1 MEISNQSP
9 TRVNPW
15 SVYPGAIAGW
25 IMDAFNLSMM
35 FLLVPVIANQF
46 FPANDGL
53 AIIGTWSI
61 YTTTFIFRPVGGLI
75 FGRLGDRIGRK
86 NTMTITLL
94 GLGLITFATGF
105 LPVYAIVGIAAPLL
119 LFFFRIITGIFAGGE
134 YGNGSSI
141 LMESVKGTKRGIW
154 GAAIQSGYPLGY
166 TLAAIIFLYLHYVFP
181 GTGFT
186 ITGWRW
192 MFWIGIV
199 PAVIGL
205 VIRLKMPESA
215 MWLDTRNKA
224 KQVSMGTLFKNKR
237 LVYEIIMGILA
248 MTGIAW
254 VYGLTLGF
262 FPTVLSVNGFLKFP
276 YFIYVVITAI
286 LVSLVGYVLSGYLS
300 DIIGRRMI
308 MIIFSVLAIIAAIPM
323 TFLIMRHDLGF
334 TGSLIFASVIAFLT
348 TGIYGVIPAFLSEKY
363 PTEVRSTGTGLGF
376 NGGFILG
383 NWSTVFLLLIVSF
396 AAATFFE
403 WWGIFVIIGELF
415 ILVSALL
422 SRETRGANLSEIK
435 L

>member
-1 MEISNQSP
+1 MEVSDRSLARI
-9 TRVNPW
+9 NPW

-25 IMDAFNLSMM
+25 VMDAFNLSMM
-35 FLLVPVIANQF
+35 FLLVPVIAEQF
-46 FPANDGL
+46 FPANYGL

-105 LPVYAIVGIAAPLL
+105 LPVYAIIGIAAPLL
-119 LFFFRIITGIFAGGE
+119 LFLFRIITGIFAGGE

-141 LMESVKGTKRGIW
+141 LMESVKGSKRGLW

-166 TLAAIIFLYLHYVFP
+166 TLAAVIFLYLHYVFP

-205 VIRLKMPESA
+205 LIRLKMPESA
-215 MWLDTRNKA
+215 MWLETRNKA
-224 KQVSMGTLFKNKR
+224 KQVRLRTLLENRR
-237 LVYEIIMGILA
+237 LMYEIFMGILA

-262 FPTVLSVNGFLKFP
+262 FPTVLSVGNFLKFP

-286 LVSLVGYVLSGYLS
+286 LVSLIGYILSGYLS
-300 DIIGRRMI
+300 DFIGRRKI
-308 MIIFSVLAIIAAIPM
+308 MIIFSLLAIITAIPM
-323 TFLIMRHDLGF
+323 TFLIMTHDLGF

-383 NWSTVFLLLIVSF
+383 NWSTVFLLLIVGF
-396 AAATFFE
+396 AAASFYA

-422 SRETRGANLSEIK
+422 SKETKGTNLSEVK

>member
-1 MEISNQSP
+1 
-9 TRVNPW
+9 
-15 SVYPGAIAGW
+15 
-25 IMDAFNLSMM
+25 
-35 FLLVPVIANQF
+35 
-46 FPANDGL
+46 
-53 AIIGTWSI
+53 
-61 YTTTFIFRPVGGLI
+61 
-75 FGRLGDRIGRK
+75 
-86 NTMTITLL
+86 
-94 GLGLITFATGF
+94 
-105 LPVYAIVGIAAPLL
+105 
-119 LFFFRIITGIFAGGE
+119 
-134 YGNGSSI
+134 
-141 LMESVKGTKRGIW
+141 
-154 GAAIQSGYPLGY
+154 
-166 TLAAIIFLYLHYVFP
+166 
-181 GTGFT
+181 
-186 ITGWRW
+186 

>member
-1 MEISNQSP
+1 MQTSTYSKV
-9 TRVNPW
+9 RVNPW

-25 IMDAFNLSMM
+25 VMDAFNLSMM
-35 FLLVPVIANQF
+35 FLLVPVIADLF
-46 FPANDGL
+46 FPAHYGL

-105 LPVYAIVGIAAPLL
+105 LPVYSVIGIAAPLL
-119 LFFFRIITGIFAGGE
+119 LFLFRIITGIFAGGE

-141 LMESVKGTKRGIW
+141 LMETVGAPKRGIW

-166 TLAAIIFLYLHYVFP
+166 TLAAVIFLYLHYVFP
-181 GTGFT
+181 GTEFA

-192 MFWIGIV
+192 MFWIGII
-199 PAVIGL
+199 PAIIGL

-215 MWLDTRNKA
+215 MWIETKDRA
-224 KQVSMGTLFKNKR
+224 KKLTLSDVFKNRR
-237 LVYEIIMGILA
+237 LTYEIITSVLA

-262 FPTVLSVNGFLKFP
+262 FPTVLSFDGFLKFP
-276 YFIYVVITAI
+276 YFLYVVITAI
-286 LVSLVGYVLSGYLS
+286 LVSLLGYLSSGYLS
-300 DIIGRRMI
+300 DHIGRRTVMVI
-308 MIIFSVLAIIAAIPM
+308 YSILAIIFSIPL
-323 TFLIMRHDLGF
+323 TFLIIKHYLGF
-334 TGSLIFASVIAFLT
+334 SGSLIFASIIAFLT
-348 TGIYGVIPAFLSEKY
+348 TGIYGVIPSFLSEKY
-363 PTEVRSTGTGLGF
+363 PTEVRSTGTGIGF

-396 AAATFFE
+396 TSPFFFG

-415 ILVSALL
+415 IFSSALL
-422 SRETRGANLSEIK
+422 SKETRGLDLSDVK